1 MRGEL
6 KEEERLRKDEDTREK
21 RFRKGAELRGPEECA
36 ELAQGA
42 EG

>member
-1 MRGEL
+1 VNSRKRRGSG
-6 KEEERLRKDEDTREK
+6 KMKTHGEK